1 MSIKRYLETIV
12 TGLTLLLLAGVTTG
26 YAVDNI
32 TETKIKAA
40 YLYNFTKFIDWDAE
54 FPSTP
59 ASPITICVL
68 GDNDIADNLEEVA
81 NRLIKERPLQI
92 KRNNINDINLLPH
105 CNVLFIGNSTQQQF
119 PEILQA
125 LKGSHVL
132 TVSDMPRFSYRGG
145 AIGFFV
151 EKDRVK
157 IEINER
163 AVREAGLKIGAQLME
178 VGRIVP

>member
-1 MSIKRYLETIV
+1 MNAKRYLLFV
-12 TGLTLLLLAGVTTG
+12 VAGLALLLLTGVTAG
-26 YAVDNI
+26 YAADII

-68 GDNDIADNLEEVA
+68 GDNAIADNLEEVA

-92 KRNNINDINLLPH
+92 KRNNITDLKLISR
-105 CNVLFIGNSTQQQF
+105 CNVLFIGSSVQQQF

-125 LKGSHVL
+125 LQGSHVL